1 MDQFF
6 PIILTTKRHE
16 MSIPKSDFYEEAI
29 FEKMEILMEKKINS
43 VSLVILFYYK
53 SA

>member
-29 FEKMEILMEKKINS
+29 FEKMEILMEKKIDEFCFLGNI
-43 VSLVILFYYK
+43 ILL
-53 SA
+53 